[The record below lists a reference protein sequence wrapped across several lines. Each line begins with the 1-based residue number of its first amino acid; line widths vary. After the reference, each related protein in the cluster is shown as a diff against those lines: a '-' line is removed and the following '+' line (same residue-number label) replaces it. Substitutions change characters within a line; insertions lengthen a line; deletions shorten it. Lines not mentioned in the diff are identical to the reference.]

1 MPNETNFTEFRLNSL
16 AGWEFLLD
24 QETNLSLRL
33 AVRNRYNSSPGTAL
47 PNDLDYAALLLWKF

>member
-1 MPNETNFTEFRLNSL
+1 MITDFTEYRLNSL

-24 QETNLSLRL
+24 QATNLSLRL
-33 AVRNRYNSSPGTAL
+33 AVRNRYNSSPGTAR